1 MMLWMRGSDGLVME
15 LLSHAASSRSYLT
28 VVLQGSHW
36 LESSAPKFRRS
47 ARPP

>member
-1 MMLWMRGSDGLVME
+1 MMILWIRENTKLVME
-15 LLSHAASSRSYLT
+15 LLSHAAELST
-28 VVLQGSHW
+28 VVLQVSHW